1 MQQSCDKVALIPK
14 INRRIFLI
22 MSGGLLLPAVHR
34 VFAKQK
40 NETMNNRYDAI
51 IVGGS
56 FAGLAAA
63 MTLGR
68 SLRKALVL
76 DTDKPCN
83 RFTIHAHN
91 VLTHDGEPPASI
103 KEKVLKELLNY
114 STVEIRKQEALHVS
128 KTDAGFIIATAN
140 ENYEC
145 RKLIFATGMR
155 DILPDI
161 DGAAACWGK
170 TLLHCPYC
178 HGYEVRGEPTMIL
191 ATAKDIPEMVKLL
204 SQWTK
209 QLYACAT
216 DGKLLDA
223 SFLQLCEE
231 KGVQVIG
238 KHVQRIAHT
247 NGRVSAVCFNDGTQ
261 QQVSVIYGRFPME
274 QHAVLPVSVG
284 CVLTDMGLIKVDMM
298 GQTTVSGV
306 YAAGDC
312 ISPFRTIHTAMAS
325 GTMAGAAVN
334 KELIELEF

>member
-1 MQQSCDKVALIPK
+1 
-14 INRRIFLI
+14 
-22 MSGGLLLPAVHR
+22 
-34 VFAKQK
+34 
-40 NETMNNRYDAI
+40 
-51 IVGGS
+51 
-56 FAGLAAA
+56 
-63 MTLGR
+63 
-68 SLRKALVL
+68 
-76 DTDKPCN
+76 
-83 RFTIHAHN
+83 
-91 VLTHDGEPPASI
+91 LTHDGEPPASI

-209 QLYACAT
+209 QLYACTT

-274 QHAVLPVSVG
+274 QHAALPVSVG

-312 ISPFRTIHTAMAS
+312 TSPFRTIHTAMAS